1 MARNKKVITA
11 SKLESEESILID
23 FSFPTSLVS
32 VKTDQF
38 NNYLKDDDEAFKK
51 VNFCLN
57 DLTSFCAQY
66 YPRTLKKQ
74 SHCHLIQQADK
85 IRVIEK
91 AVKAAYLKINRN
103 CDEVDAKNFYDQN
116 FKDATLFQIGVQQD
130 TRLIGYFENGHHFKV
145 ILIDYHH
152 QLYPSTKHN
161 NVDCSHF
168 NVCVF
173 ERGHK
178 HD

>member
-1 MARNKKVITA
+1 M
-11 SKLESEESILID
+11 
-23 FSFPTSLVS
+23 
-32 VKTDQF
+32 
-38 NNYLKDDDEAFKK
+38 
-51 VNFCLN
+51 N

-116 FKDATLFQIGVQQD
+116 FKDATLFQID
-130 TRLIGYFENGHHFKV
+130 WLF
-145 ILIDYHH
+145 
-152 QLYPSTKHN
+152 
-161 NVDCSHF
+161 
-168 NVCVF
+168 
-173 ERGHK
+173 
-178 HD
+178 